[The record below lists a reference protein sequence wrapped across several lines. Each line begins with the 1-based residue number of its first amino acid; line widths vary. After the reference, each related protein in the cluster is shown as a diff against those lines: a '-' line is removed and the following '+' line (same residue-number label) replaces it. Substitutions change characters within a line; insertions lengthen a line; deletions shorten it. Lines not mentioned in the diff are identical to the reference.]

1 MSTSTLARI
10 RRFGIAGAAAAA
22 VVLPLVLVSTPAE
35 AATLNGCTVTPLAPI
50 RVGTKAAGVPI
61 VRFSTRVTCVN
72 DRIVQIQD
80 DRREDDP
87 RLASPVTTAFEN
99 SSVLSVAV

>member
-1 MSTSTLARI
+1 VRALL
-10 RRFGIAGAAAAA
+10 AAARPAPDSLI
-22 VVLPLVLVSTPAE
+22 VLPEMFASGFSMNLA
-35 AATLNGCTVTPLAPI
+35 VT
-50 RVGTKAAGVPI
+50 R
-61 VRFSTRVTCVN
+61 
-72 DRIVQIQD
+72 QD

>member
-1 MSTSTLARI
+1 M
-10 RRFGIAGAAAAA
+10 
-22 VVLPLVLVSTPAE
+22 
-35 AATLNGCTVTPLAPI
+35 
-50 RVGTKAAGVPI
+50 
-61 VRFSTRVTCVN
+61 TCLN

-99 SSVLSVAV
+99 SLVLSVAV